1 MNNHT
6 VRSSARKSWPLI
18 FIGLMAILV
27 LTACGGLPGAGGGG
41 DEATPPPEREESEPI
56 NPLPTPLPGE
66 DVGAEAL
73 SAAQDTP
80 EGTWVNYL
88 RDIIAE
94 QVSDRSQKI
103 TLLERYQDPS
113 ITSANLE
120 GLVEDIDLVEDR
132 TEFNTGGGIANTNAD
147 FDIRLTYAN
156 GDTDTQS
163 CRVQVSMEFNEDDGV
178 WYVINPAPLQI
189 FAACG

>member
-1 MNNHT
+1 MNNIYIRT
-6 VRSSARKSWPLI
+6 SAKKNWPLLLV
-18 FIGLMAILV
+18 GLLVILA
-27 LTACGGLPGAGGGG
+27 LTACGGLPGGGGG
-41 DEATPPPEREESEPI
+41 DNEPQPAQREESDPI

-66 DVGAEAL
+66 DVGEAAA
-73 SAAQDTP
+73 SAAKDTP
-80 EGTWVNYL
+80 EGTWTNYL

-94 QVSDRSQKI
+94 QVSDREQKI

-132 TEFNTGGGIANTNAD
+132 TEFSTGGGIANTNAD
-147 FDIRLTYAN
+147 FDIRLHYAN
-156 GDTDTQS
+156 GDTETQS
-163 CRVQVSMEFNEDDGV
+163 CRVNVSMEFNEDDGV

>member
-1 MNNHT
+1 MNNNT
-6 VRSSARKSWPLI
+6 IRRSARKTWPLI
-18 FIGLMAILV
+18 LIGLMAILV
-27 LTACGGLPGAGGGG
+27 LTACGGVPGGGGGG
-41 DEATPPPEREESEPI
+41 DEAPPQREESDPI

-66 DVGAEAL
+66 DVGEAAA
-73 SAAQDTP
+73 SAAKDTP

-94 QVSDRSQKI
+94 QVSDREQKI
-103 TLLERYQDPS
+103 TLLERYQDPN

-132 TEFNTGGGIANTNAD
+132 TEFSTGGGIANTNAD

-156 GDTDTQS
+156 GDTDTQT
-163 CRVQVSMEFNEDDGV
+163 CRIQVSMEYNEEDGV